1 MPKIN
6 FKHSV
11 LSLFFLFFLLV
22 SNINASDLE
31 DYEKACDANNTYLK
45 KLGIGDFSPEQKEAK
60 AIDFELLKDAKYKGC
75 VSLGSLYY
83 MGGKGI
89 KQDLVKAK
97 EYYRKASLGLGAV
110 TLTSSYVRGGARKG
124 QKLFLKKFKKYCNFS
139 GTRFSIIHT
148 QNEWKMFWDKYQFI
162 EELKRICPKLKLRE
176 IKRYYWKPVYLF
188 AYWYAKDTGALPGL

>member
-1 MPKIN
+1 MPKMN
-6 FKHSV
+6 LKHSI
-11 LSLFFLFFLLV
+11 LSLFFLFLLLV

-31 DYEKACDANNTYLK
+31 VYQKACDTNNTYLK
-45 KLGIGDFSPEQKEAK
+45 KLGIGDFSPEQNEAK
-60 AIDFELLKDAKYKGC
+60 AIDSEFLKDVKYKGC

-83 MGGKGI
+83 MGDKGI
-89 KQDLVKAK
+89 KQDLVKAR
-97 EYYRKASLGLGAV
+97 EYYRKASLRLENIGDFK
-110 TLTSSYVRGGARKG
+110 KG

-176 IKRYYWKPVYLF
+176 IKRKYWKSVYLF
-188 AYWYAKDTGALPGL
+188 AYRYAKDTGALPGL